1 MSSIQVN
8 LIDRVIPRSKISD
21 VSLVVGAAL
30 VTAIAAQVQIPMY
43 PVPMTLQTLA
53 VLLFAAA
60 LGPWR
65 AVSAM
70 TLYVAM
76 GAVGLPVFAGAKSLG
91 QVLPT
96 AGYLFGF
103 LVAALVVGYLAQLGL
118 AKRTLNVA
126 ISFLVGSALIYFFG
140 AGWLVVGLG
149 MTPDAAF
156 LAGVAPFLVGDA
168 VKAIFAATLLPVAWK
183 LVR

>member
-53 VLLFAAA
+53 LLFAAA

-103 LVAALVVGYLAQLGL
+103 LVAALVVGYLAQLGF
-118 AKRTLNVA
+118 AKKSLNVA
-126 ISFLVGSALIYFFG
+126 ISFLVGSTLIYFFG

-149 MTPDAAF
+149 MTPAAAF
-156 LAGVAPFLVGDA
+156 MAGVAPFLVGDA
-168 VKAIFAATLLPVAWK
+168 VKAIVAATLLPAAWR